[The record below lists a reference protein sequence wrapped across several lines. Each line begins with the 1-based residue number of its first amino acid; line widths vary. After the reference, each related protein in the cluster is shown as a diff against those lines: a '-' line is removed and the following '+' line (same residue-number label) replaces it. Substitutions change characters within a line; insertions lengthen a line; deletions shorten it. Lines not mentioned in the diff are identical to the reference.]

1 MPTVHETPGSQL
13 LARLVP
19 PWRDALPPH
28 VSRVYFDGFVARN
41 RDRLIHRLNAMLAQR
56 GDATH
61 AARPRAGAQAVRILD
76 RRLSLMPLSFS
87 LAGRRYHTPYR
98 TIEAEEIVIEL
109 QASMRDGEDMPP
121 RLLLHVAPRDTGRLA
136 PLDLR
141 GELQDARGDVVARF
155 DWHSI
160 PRADFMSLSDDAL
173 ARLLGLDAA
182 PATTDA
188 PPETE
193 TEIEA
198 PAEDDAAQAHH
209 DRAHIDRTR
218 LPTRWAAELD
228 LLDRMHEGEPMPD
241 TAIQTRR
248 QLEGRGVLVRRDGG
262 VFEVQHTRPI
272 EWIITPGLDLF
283 ARGRYHA
290 AGPAKALGVFG
301 RTLHRL
307 GYPEPDPA
315 SGPAFGVGRIHL
327 KSHAE
332 LRRLIDTLG
341 RQGVDPTTQIARDWV
356 AAIELNQPIPLPP
369 VPPDIRQLVRALS
382 QAGIPPRTL
391 ERHGVARAQWDAHAL
406 HPREALPALYQEIL
420 DHRPVRAAEVAARLP
435 ASLADRH
442 ALALEILDD
451 MTTKGLLSPG
461 DRTEAT

>member
-1 MPTVHETPGSQL
+1 VSSRSSTPARSNGS
-13 LARLVP
+13 
-19 PWRDALPPH
+19 
-28 VSRVYFDGFVARN
+28 S
-41 RDRLIHRLNAMLAQR
+41 HRAS
-56 GDATH
+56 TCSH
-61 AARPRAGAQAVRILD
+61 AA
-76 RRLSLMPLSFS
+76 
-87 LAGRRYHTPYR
+87 
-98 TIEAEEIVIEL
+98 
-109 QASMRDGEDMPP
+109 
-121 RLLLHVAPRDTGRLA
+121 
-136 PLDLR
+136 
-141 GELQDARGDVVARF
+141 
-155 DWHSI
+155 
-160 PRADFMSLSDDAL
+160 
-173 ARLLGLDAA
+173 
-182 PATTDA
+182 AT
-188 PPETE
+188 
-193 TEIEA
+193 
-198 PAEDDAAQAHH
+198 
-209 DRAHIDRTR
+209 
-218 LPTRWAAELD
+218 
-228 LLDRMHEGEPMPD
+228 
-241 TAIQTRR
+241 
-248 QLEGRGVLVRRDGG
+248 
-262 VFEVQHTRPI
+262 
-272 EWIITPGLDLF
+272 
-283 ARGRYHA
+283 HA